1 MSVKISKILKDKELS
16 LKQFSTEAIEALEN
30 RIQEKDL
37 GEGVKPYAQCIIRNK
52 EILMKPEEIIR
63 QLFIEKLMNEY
74 GYPKDNIVFEHPVK
88 SVGRDKEETDFA
100 DIVVFTDLSKSQA
113 YIILRLKDQKKKK
126 AIN

>member
-37 GEGVKPYAQCIIRNK
+37 GEGVKPYVQCIIRNK

-63 QLFIEKLMNEY
+63 QLFTENENGGLLY
-74 GYPKDNIVFEHPVK
+74 N
-88 SVGRDKEETDFA
+88 
-100 DIVVFTDLSKSQA
+100 
-113 YIILRLKDQKKKK
+113 
-126 AIN
+126 